1 METTTTVHAQ
11 LIRYTTNGD
20 QIIVNLKSAGSDI
33 SIDRSTNT
41 KLPSTVSSAQTLADA
56 LGNLAFKNS
65 LGKGDVGLGN
75 VDNTADSAKSV
86 KYATSAGSANAVA
99 WANVSGKPSSMP
111 ASDVSAWAKAASK
124 PSYSKSEVGLG
135 NVDNTADAN
144 KSVKYATSAG
154 TANASNKINVTLS
167 TGCGD
172 ANNTTGYR
180 LLKTQSLG
188 TWSNY
193 RATFVVNSRHE
204 GAGIISIAFGCNAAT
219 VSQSNAYA
227 EIKYFGL
234 TDSASVIAT
243 DSFQVYIAADGK
255 TAYLFEKY
263 WDYSTC
269 NLILL
274 YGDFTVSSGAWL
286 TSIPTATYGALK
298 AQTSIN
304 SVPWN
309 SITGKPNASAT
320 ASGLMSS
327 TDKAKLD
334 FGDILYVSKSA
345 PTKACIW
352 AKLD

>member
-1 METTTTVHAQ
+1 MATTTTVHGQ
-11 LIRYTTNGD
+11 LIRYGANGD
-20 QIIVNLKSAGSDI
+20 QTIINLKTAGTDV
-33 SIDRSTNT
+33 SIDRTQNT
-41 KLPSTVSSAQTLADA
+41 KLPTSITNTQTLANA
-56 LGNLAFKNS
+56 LKGLAFKDS
-65 LGKGDVGLGN
+65 LSKSDVGLG
-75 VDNTADSAKSV
+75 S
-86 KYATSAGSANAVA
+86 
-99 WANVSGKPSSMP
+99 
-111 ASDVSAWAKAASK
+111 
-124 PSYSKSEVGLG
+124 
-135 NVDNTADAN
+135 VDNTADAN
-144 KSVKYATSAG
+144 KSVKYAASAG
-154 TANASNKINVTLS
+154 TASASNKINVTLS
-167 TGCGD
+167 VGCGD
-172 ANNTTGYR
+172 DKNTTGYR
-180 LLKTQSLG
+180 LLKTQTLS

-234 TDSASVIAT
+234 TDAASVVAA
-243 DSFQVYIAADGK
+243 DSFQVYISADGK

-274 YGDFTVSSGAWL
+274 YGDFTVTSGAWM